1 MTGRYGWCLLLVGA
15 CLACVGFVTTA
26 GAQCPL
32 SFDPASINFGNQSVE
47 VASAEVSITVTD
59 TLQKNVGVSGFSVTS
74 PFQILSGHA
83 PYVFTAGARTGWSI
97 VFAPKAVGP
106 FSGQLTLN
114 LSGGYP
120 PCVVP
125 LTGTGISTG
134 AVSSVSPT
142 IINFGNVTEGSI
154 TPPQAITVTNTG
166 TSELTVESATSS
178 SDFFTVQGFT
188 TPVVLNPG
196 QSLGLTAT
204 FSAVGAQGYTG
215 TLDLTYD
222 VLPSNGVSFSGTG
235 TAASTLTIDSLQI
248 LPDAIQGSNYSAQ
261 LEAAGGT
268 PPYTWKLN
276 SGSSL
281 PAGLALAG
289 GGTITGTVAS
299 SVLPG
304 NYSFSVAMHDS
315 SPQGASATAQFTI
328 PVSVTTGA
336 NCNRIQADIVGTGNA
351 LVAITDLGTGSYL
364 GVEGGLYPNGSNVRP
379 AGQDAAGVALAQ
391 QIGPLDANG
400 NPDPNGLYGLVTIG
414 ISITKDESDTFVSI
428 VGADPSRNPQLV
440 VVNGA
445 QPSASVADWA
455 NPTSSFWTTLL
466 NYLLPNVGLTANQ
479 IVAVW
484 EEDIDAFPTGTFP
497 GDISQT
503 EANLISV
510 AQNVL
515 TLFPNVKVMYLS
527 SSPYTGYAGGNE
539 KQEPEPYAYESA
551 FAAQQVIADQIS
563 GDPSLNYNPALG
575 PVVAPWLSWGP
586 YYWTNGLTGREDG
599 FVWPCQ
605 DSQADGTHPSTPYGT
620 DEVADQLLHFFKTDD
635 SASPWFL
642 ALSGAVA
649 VLSPSSLTF
658 AAQNVGTTSPAQM
671 ITLSN
676 TGTAALNITNIG
688 ITGTD
693 PGDFSQTNTCPASV
707 AVGTS
712 CTFSVTFTP
721 QASGTR
727 TSLVSITDNAP
738 GSPQSVSLTG
748 TAIGGVPQVTLSATS
763 LTFATQVVGTM
774 SGAQIVTVANTGTGT
789 LKISSLSITGA
800 QSTDFAQTNTC
811 GTGLAP
817 GANCAVSVTFRPTN
831 RNNRVAT
838 LSITDNASG
847 SPQTVTLTGVGTDIT
862 LTPASLTFGSQ
873 AVGTTSPAQ
882 TVTLSN
888 ILAQQAISITSI
900 SLSGANPGD
909 FTETNTCG
917 GSVGAQASCTISV
930 TFTPTATGTRTA
942 SVMIA
947 DNGGGSPQLVRLT
960 GTGGVPQVTL
970 SPTSLTF
977 PTQVVGTTSA
987 AQIVTVA
994 NTGTGTL
1001 NFSSI
1006 GITGAGSASFAQ
1018 TKTCGASLAA
1028 GSSCTVSVIFKPANK
1043 NSQTANLSITDNA
1056 SGSPQAVSL
1065 TGVGTD
1071 VMLTPASLTFGNQAV
1086 GTTSPSQ
1093 TVKLTNILAQATI
1106 TIGSITI
1113 TGVDPSDFAETNTCG
1128 GSVGPGASCV
1138 ITVTFTPIAMGTRTA
1153 LLGITDN
1160 AGGSP
1165 QSVGLT
1171 GTGKGQ
1177 GGSGGHAQL

>member
-315 SPQGASATAQFTI
+315 SPQASTTAQFTI
-328 PVSVTTGA
+328 PVSATTGA
-336 NCNRIQADIVGTGNA
+336 NCNRIQADIAGTSNP
-351 LVAITDLGTGSYL
+351 LVAITDLGTGTYL
-364 GVEGGLYPNGSNVRP
+364 GAEGGLYPNGSNVRP

-414 ISITKDESDTFVSI
+414 ISITQDESDTFVSFAD
-428 VGADPSRNPQLV
+428 ADPSRNSQLV

-445 QPSASVADWA
+445 QPAGAMSDWSD
-455 NPTSSFWTTLL
+455 PTSGFWSTLL
-466 NYLLPNVGLTANQ
+466 NYLLPNVGLTPNQ
-479 IVAVW
+479 VVVAWV
-484 EEDIDAFPTGTFP
+484 EDIDANPTGTFP
-497 GDISQT
+497 GDITQL
-503 EANLISV
+503 EADLTSAIQV
-510 AQNVL
+510 AL
-515 TLFPNVKVMYLS
+515 TKFPNLKLMYIS
-527 SSPYTGYAGGNE
+527 SSPYTGYAPSNKKLE
-539 KQEPEPYAYESA
+539 QEPYAYETA
-551 FAAQQVIADQIS
+551 FAAQQVIGDQLS
-563 GDPSLNYNPALG
+563 GDPALNYNPALG

-586 YYWTNGLTGREDG
+586 YYWTNGLRGRNDG

-605 DSQADGTHPSTPYGT
+605 DSQTDGTHPSDPYGT
-620 DEVADQLLHFFKTDD
+620 DEVADALLHFYKTDD
-635 SASPWFL
+635 SAAPWFL
-642 ALSGAVA
+642 APPGPVV

-658 AAQNVGTTSPAQM
+658 AAQNVGTSSPAQM

-676 TGTAALNITNIG
+676 TGTAALNISNIG
-688 ITGTD
+688 VTGAD
-693 PGDFSQTNTCPASV
+693 PGDFTQTNTCPASL

-712 CTFSVTFTP
+712 CTISVTFTP
-721 QASGTR
+721 AATGTQTAS
-727 TSLVSITDNAP
+727 VSITDNALR
-738 GSPQSVSLTG
+738 SPQFVLLTG
-748 TAIGGVPQVTLSATS
+748 TGGPGTPVLTLSPTS
-763 LTFATQVVGTM
+763 LTFPTQLVGTVSAAQVVTL
-774 SGAQIVTVANTGTGT
+774 TNTGTAT
-789 LKISSLSITGA
+789 LSISNFAITGA
-800 QSTDFAQTNTC
+800 ESADFAKTNTC
-811 GTGLAP
+811 GTSMAV
-817 GANCAVSVTFRPTN
+817 GANCTISVTFRPTN
-831 RNNRVAT
+831 RNNRTAS

-847 SPQTVTLTGVGTDIT
+847 SPQTVALTGVGTDIT
-862 LTPASLTFGSQ
+862 LAPTSLVFGGQ
-873 AVGTTSPAQ
+873 GVGSTSAAQ
-882 TVTLSN
+882 TVTLTN
-888 ILAQQAISITSI
+888 KLAVQAISITSI

-909 FTETNTCG
+909 FAETNTCG
-917 GSVGAQASCTISV
+917 TSVGAQASCTISV

-942 SVMIA
+942 SVMIT
-947 DNGGGSPQLVRLT
+947 DNG
-960 GTGGVPQVTL
+960 
-970 SPTSLTF
+970 
-977 PTQVVGTTSA
+977 
-987 AQIVTVA
+987 
-994 NTGTGTL
+994 
-1001 NFSSI
+1001 
-1006 GITGAGSASFAQ
+1006 
-1018 TKTCGASLAA
+1018 
-1028 GSSCTVSVIFKPANK
+1028 
-1043 NSQTANLSITDNA
+1043 
-1056 SGSPQAVSL
+1056 
-1065 TGVGTD
+1065 
-1071 VMLTPASLTFGNQAV
+1071 
-1086 GTTSPSQ
+1086 
-1093 TVKLTNILAQATI
+1093 
-1106 TIGSITI
+1106 
-1113 TGVDPSDFAETNTCG
+1113 
-1128 GSVGPGASCV
+1128 
-1138 ITVTFTPIAMGTRTA
+1138 
-1153 LLGITDN
+1153 
-1160 AGGSP
+1160 GGSP

-1171 GTGKGQ
+1171 GTGKNNHSSTSVSQ
-1177 GGSGGHAQL
+1177 RKPRESGVAKVFFEAASLSDDLVRVHLPPGF